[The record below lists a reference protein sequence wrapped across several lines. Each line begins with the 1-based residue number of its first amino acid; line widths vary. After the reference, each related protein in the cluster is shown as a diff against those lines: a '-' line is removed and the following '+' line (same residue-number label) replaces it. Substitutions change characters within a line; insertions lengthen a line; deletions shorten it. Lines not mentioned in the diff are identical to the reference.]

1 MSTDFVPHPF
11 YLCTAD
17 ECRDMDRQT
26 IDNFGIPGY
35 TLMEV
40 AGTRASDEIRK
51 RVAPKSHGVYICG
64 KGNNA
69 GDALVAARQL
79 WNYGFTAH
87 IIFVSGTDSLSADT
101 AKNLE
106 LLQKL
111 PSGIDIVE
119 SWNEKHLPA
128 QFDFVVDGMLGTGL
142 DSDLRS
148 DYLAAVKWIN
158 QQQQTVFS
166 IDIPT
171 GLHAD
176 SGHILG
182 DAVHADIT
190 LTFGARKQGFYLN
203 EGKEIC
209 GDIVFCDL
217 PFPNHLK
224 SASAFLID
232 EHWLPQPD
240 PNLSKR
246 KHKYDGGVL
255 YIIAGSEGLTGAA
268 ILAAKSAWNSGLG
281 AVILVT
287 PKGLL
292 QIYEKQLVQIIKKPV
307 GSDQDVIFKTAHTEE
322 VLSIISEKPGKL
334 LIGPGL
340 GRNKETITF
349 VKNILSNY
357 EGEAVIDADALFALS
372 TNRDNIKPERG
383 TWILTPHPGE
393 LAGLIKKPEDDF
405 DRLKLTREL
414 SLEMNAVVV
423 SKGFPTITGTQNGNL
438 YLTGYDT
445 RIFSRAGFGDVLA
458 GHISANLFR
467 NTHII
472 YAISRALMQ
481 GKRKADQKLSDDPT
495 HALEPADLI

>member
-11 YLCTAD
+11 YLCSAD

-26 IDNFGIPGY
+26 INNFGISGY

-40 AGTRASDEIRK
+40 AGTRAADEIRK
-51 RVAPKSHGVYICG
+51 RIAAKSHGVYICG

-79 WNYGFTAH
+79 WNYSFTAD
-87 IIFVSGTDSLSADT
+87 IIFVSGTDSLSNDT

-111 PSGIDIVE
+111 PSGINIYQSWKE
-119 SWNEKHLPA
+119 SHLPK

-148 DYLAAVKWIN
+148 NYLAAVTWIN
-158 QQQQTVFS
+158 RQEEAVFA

-176 SGHILG
+176 SGHTLG
-182 DAVHADIT
+182 GAVRADIT
-190 LTFGARKQGFYLN
+190 LTFGAQKQGFYLN
-203 EGKEIC
+203 EGKETC

-232 EHWLPQPD
+232 ESWVVAPD
-240 PNLSKR
+240 RNPAKR

-281 AVILVT
+281 AIILVT

-307 GSDQDVIFKTAHTEE
+307 GGNQDVIFEKAHIEE
-322 VLSIISEKPGKL
+322 VLSVISDKPGKL

-340 GRNKETITF
+340 GRNEETMAF
-349 VKNILSNY
+349 VKNILNNY

-372 TNRDNIKPERG
+372 KNLDVGKPEQA

-405 DRLKLTREL
+405 DRMKLTRKL
-414 SLEMNAVVV
+414 SREMNAVVV

-458 GHISANLFR
+458 GHIAANLFR
-467 NTHII
+467 NNNII
-472 YAISRALMQ
+472 SGIASALIQ
-481 GKRKADQKLSDDPT
+481 GKTKADQTISDDPT
-495 HALEPADLI
+495 HVLEPTDLI

>member
-26 IDNFGIPGY
+26 INKFGLPGY

-40 AGTRASDEIRK
+40 AGTRAADEIRK
-51 RVAPKSHGVYICG
+51 RITAKSHGVYICG

-79 WNYGFTAH
+79 WNYGFTAD
-87 IIFVSGTDSLSADT
+87 IIFVSGTESLSSDT

-111 PSGIDIVE
+111 PSGINIYQSWKE
-119 SWNEKHLPA
+119 SHLPE

-148 DYLAAVKWIN
+148 DYLAAVTWIN
-158 QQQQTVFS
+158 RQEEAVFA

-176 SGHILG
+176 SGHTLG
-182 DAVHADIT
+182 GAVRADIT

-203 EGKEIC
+203 EGKETC

-232 EHWLPQPD
+232 ENWLAKPGR
-240 PNLSKR
+240 NVAKR

-307 GSDQDVIFKTAHTEE
+307 GGNQDVIFEKAHIEA
-322 VLSIISEKPGKL
+322 VLSVISEKPGKL

-340 GRNKETITF
+340 GRNEETMAF
-349 VKNILSNY
+349 VKNILNNY

-372 TNRDNIKPERG
+372 KNLDIDKPEQA

-405 DRLKLTREL
+405 DRLQLTKKL
-414 SLEMNAVVV
+414 SSEMNAVVV
-423 SKGFPTITGTQNGNL
+423 SKGFPTITGTPNGNL

-458 GHISANLFR
+458 GHIAANLFR
-467 NTHII
+467 DINII
-472 YAISRALMQ
+472 YGIASALIQ
-481 GKRKADQKLSDDPT
+481 GKTKADQKLSEDPT